1 MYKIS
6 NQNLNRMKKITLLLF
21 LLLCTFSL
29 QAAVSVPKFFADHM
43 VLQRNKP
50 ISIWGWAKANEK
62 IKAQLHGQQIE
73 TVANA
78 IGEWSV
84 ALQPEA
90 AGGPYKL
97 VVTGENKLV
106 FTDVL
111 VGDVWLCS
119 GQSNMAFSVNEA
131 QNAEVE
137 KLAADFPNIREFT
150 MPRAVSSLPL
160 QDVQGGSWIA
170 ASAKTV
176 GNFTAVGYFFA
187 KKIHQ
192 ETNVPIG
199 LICSAWGGTVA
210 ETWISRAG
218 FESSTEFAEMI
229 KDMPKVDL
237 NAVAKL
243 FHASISKRIE
253 TIQKAPLVGTH
264 DAAFSSAQLD
274 DTPWP
279 VLQEPQV
286 WESQA
291 LGEFD
296 GVVWLRKNITLSAA
310 DLLQPTKLNLGKIDD
325 EDITFIN
332 GIEVGRNPNWDAIRS
347 YTIPAG
353 VLHEG
358 INSIA
363 IRVVDNGGGG
373 GPYSDATEFTL
384 NCGPK
389 VYSLAGEWHYQV
401 SAIQAEVSPNSY
413 PSLLYNGM
421 INPLIPYGVEGI
433 LWYQG
438 ESNASRAAQYKI
450 AFPLLI
456 TDWRSKW
463 KEEIPFYF
471 VQLSSFNEANG
482 NSNAGSYWAELR
494 ESQTAALQLPNTG
507 MCVTTDVG
515 MPDNIHPTNKQA
527 VGNRLAALALAKQYD
542 GKEVYEGPKFE
553 QAQIENGH
561 MELRFSH
568 IEFGLQTPHKQAV
581 AGFEIA
587 GADRIFYPAIATI
600 NKDTISLSNSQV
612 PQPVAARYNWKD
624 DASAGNV
631 YNSAGFPAEPFRT
644 DSWPLVS
651 EKATYQMVK

>member
-1 MYKIS
+1 
-6 NQNLNRMKKITLLLF
+6 MKKINLF
-21 LLLCTFSL
+21 LFILLSSFSL
-29 QAAVSVPKFFADHM
+29 QAAVSLPHIFASRM

-62 IKAQLHGQQIE
+62 INVQLHKQNIE
-73 TVANA
+73 TIANSN
-78 IGEWSV
+78 GEWLV
-84 ALQPEA
+84 TLQAES
-90 AGGPYKL
+90 AGGPYEL

-111 VGDVWLCS
+111 IGDVWLCS

-131 QNAEVE
+131 QNAEAE

-150 MPRAVSSLPL
+150 VPRAVSSLPL
-160 QDVQGGSWIA
+160 QDVNGGNWVA
-170 ASAKTV
+170 ASPKTV
-176 GNFTAVGYFFA
+176 GDFTAVGYFFA
-187 KKIHQ
+187 RKIQQ

-199 LICSAWGGTVA
+199 IICSAWGGTVV

-218 FESSTEFAEMI
+218 FESSLEFAEMI

-237 NAVAKL
+237 NEVAKL

-253 TIQKAPLVGTH
+253 NLQKAPLIGEN
-264 DAAFSSAQLD
+264 DGAFSAAQLD
-274 DTPWP
+274 DSHWP
-279 VLQEPQV
+279 ILQEPQV
-286 WESQA
+286 WENQA

-296 GVVWLRKNITLSAA
+296 GVVWLRKNITLNAA
-310 DLLQPTKLNLGKIDD
+310 DLQQPIVLNLGKIDD
-325 EDITFIN
+325 EDITYIN

-347 YTIPAG
+347 YTIPTG

-358 INSIA
+358 TNSIA

-373 GPYSDATEFTL
+373 GPYSDAAAFTL
-384 NCGPK
+384 NCGSNI
-389 VYSLAGEWHYQV
+389 YNLAGDWHYQV

-421 INPLIPYGVEGI
+421 INPLIPFGIKGI

-456 TDWRSKW
+456 ADWRSKW
-463 KEEIPFYF
+463 KQEIPFYF
-471 VQLSSFNEANG
+471 VQLSSFNEGNG

-515 MPDNIHPTNKQA
+515 MSENIHPTNKQA
-527 VGNRLAALALAKQYD
+527 VGNRLAALALAKLYN
-542 GKEVYEGPKFE
+542 KKNVCEGPKFK
-553 QAQIENGH
+553 QAQTKKSTLV
-561 MELRFSH
+561 LRFSH
-568 IEFGLQTPHKQAV
+568 TEAGLETPDNQTAT
-581 AGFEIA
+581 GFEIA
-587 GADRIFYPAIATI
+587 GEDHVFYPAIASLHK
-600 NKDTISLSNSQV
+600 NTISLSNSQV
-612 PQPVAARYNWKD
+612 PQPLAARYNWKD
-624 DASAGNV
+624 DANTGNV

-644 DSWPLVS
+644 DSWPLIS